1 MMKDDRNL
9 DQSLKDLDKDIRWT
23 KDRQQHVRNK
33 LINNIQ
39 QNKTAHLS
47 KKKYSKILPAFSAI
61 FVIAIVTIIILS
73 GIETENI
80 TLRDSNNQ
88 PISGNKGDKPA
99 QNAPIND
106 NELKN
111 NEYDDEDFDHPE
123 TTEPT
128 KPFKNEEELD
138 ESSRPNDTSES
149 DSQDATLT
157 QAQIMEV
164 IKGQMSSDLTYRLP
178 TEINLPEGKHLTAVT
193 SSNPDRYEVIFYQ
206 HDEPIPINNKLL
218 FSEDNPAEVVARV
231 EGKKY
236 ETQEEADQA
245 IAYQD
250 FDESTGN
257 PIKLR
262 EGLTGYQ
269 NTDDETVLINWN
281 VGRWALTIH
290 ENSGNH
296 DRGESLAKEVIT
308 YLDEYMLPAPRQHGY
323 AHLAADRKTSRIIWE
338 KETTVYT
345 IDQIND
351 PLQALEIAVK
361 FE

>member
-1 MMKDDRNL
+1 MMKFDHNL
-9 DQSLKDLDKDIRWT
+9 DQSLKDLDKEIKWT

-33 LINNIQ
+33 IINTIQ
-39 QNKTAHLS
+39 QNNTTHIS
-47 KKKYSKILPAFSAI
+47 KKRSNKILPAISVM
-61 FVIAIVTIIILS
+61 FVIAIVSIIILS

-80 TLRDSNNQ
+80 TLRNTDNQ
-88 PISGNKGDKPA
+88 QISGSEGNEPA

-106 NELKN
+106 NELKF
-111 NEYDDEDFDHPE
+111 NEHDDEDFDHPE
-123 TTEPT
+123 TNDPT
-128 KPFKNEEELD
+128 TSFKNEEELD
-138 ESSRPNDTSES
+138 ESSSSNDTSES

-164 IKGQMSSDLTYRLP
+164 IKGEMNSEVTYKLP

-193 SSNPDRYEVIFYQ
+193 SSSPDHYEVIFYQ
-206 HDEPIPINNKLL
+206 HDEPIPINNVLL
-218 FSEDNPAEVVARV
+218 FSEENPAEIVARV

-236 ETQEEADQA
+236 ETQEEADRA
-245 IAYQD
+245 IDYQN
-250 FDESTGN
+250 FNENTGK

-269 NTDDETVLINWN
+269 NINDESVSINWN

-290 ENSGNH
+290 ENAGNR

-308 YLDEYMLPAPRQHGY
+308 YLDEYMLPAPQQHGY
-323 AHLAADRKTSRIIWE
+323 AHLNADQGTSQITWE

-351 PLQALEIAVK
+351 PIQALEITVK